1 MSIVKEGQKATLRK
15 WHEELQAKRGNR
27 ASLRR
32 STTVNDVCLSE
43 GFRSLLMQTHT
54 LWKIEAQEWRFT
66 ALALVAAVAANVK
79 AIDERQPFAAQLAA
93 VMSEGRFT
101 CLSAVK
107 TPDELLRQLRRAVK
121 LLNGSVNLDSLAEGV
136 FRWCQ
141 ESDDL
146 LNHHRRQQRPTEF
159 IRIRWALEYYQAGD
173 ADNEQNQ

>member
-1 MSIVKEGQKATLRK
+1 MSIVKEEHKATLRK
-15 WHEELQAKRGNR
+15 WHEELQEKRGER

-32 STTVNDVCLSE
+32 STTVNDVCLTD
-43 GFRSLLMQTHT
+43 GFRLFLKNRQ
-54 LWKIEAQEWRFT
+54 
-66 ALALVAAVAANVK
+66 AAVSANVK

-93 VMSEGRFT
+93 VMSKGRFT
-101 CLSAVK
+101 RLSAVK
-107 TPDELLRQLRRAVK
+107 TPDELLRQLRRAVR